1 MVITPSSTVNLYK
14 DIPIENGLTLAFKS
28 KSNQTAYFNRKL
40 VRREV
45 NCTMIKKTG
54 RLQLEVPGNIVTQC
68 NYISFVNPDFD
79 NRVFYALITDYEYI
93 NNECTSI
100 TYVIDFLQ
108 TYMFDLNFKTGTS
121 KARESLSENEYM
133 KASNNPYDPTI
144 YPLSTPE
151 DLAFGTSIEP
161 PVYEYFISTDGIQS
175 PQSGLDAYKR
185 NCKYD
190 GFYIGDIST
199 VSDATISDYA
209 SGFEMSLVMLIAP
222 IDFSEISTEVKE
234 DWDRLMGLIEYSGG
248 DYIGIV
254 ENTGIVRPVIG
265 VCTLKTNNLRAYEI
279 IRIPLATTIPD
290 SESTAPNNRDSRIL
304 FQRVIDSLTYLNA
317 TSQIISI
324 YSMPT
329 KYFDAAFKPVN
340 KSISL
345 DVFDGSSVAGI
356 IKYMST
362 ISGYSFLK
370 GKMITDSIYEFK
382 SHKLYR
388 HPYTYLRVESPDL
401 TSKEY
406 RFEDFYDFA
415 KLPYV
420 NTDAINTE
428 CTFVDYAYLDGT
440 PRYFIAPYKY
450 GNRADGRALDTIG
463 TPAVDGATKLYGNF
477 KGINHM
483 ERMEYSDFPMVPFT
497 TDAYLTFISNQVM
510 NVTRANTAD
519 FQDQLSLQRV
529 NAVSSAANTMTNL
542 LGSVISS
549 ASGIGT
555 AKVADRKSGRSGLS
569 TFGREHELRTR
580 AGGLYSDVSSTGSG
594 VFSGISDFANIAVS
608 TQSSEAQIEEADK
621 YFSGIG
627 GPAIDYGRYNDTK
640 PAFANNIYHAGSD
653 GSTNLLS
660 GIGNY
665 YFKFT
670 YVHPKD
676 DILEKYD
683 NYFLYYGYNQAG
695 RTGVPYIAN
704 YFKDLDSTE
713 NDMPNWVSTEDGES
727 YYIQTMNCEVTGA
740 PLPVITFIK
749 SLFNNGVRFI
759 KGDDL

>member
-1 MVITPSSTVNLYK
+1 MVIQPSSTVNLYK

-108 TYMFDLNFKTGTS
+108 TYMFDLNFKAGTS
-121 KARESLSENEYM
+121 KARESLSEKERM

-161 PVYEYFISTDGIQS
+161 PVYEYFIDTDGIPSTQY
-175 PQSGLDAYKR
+175 LDEYKR
-185 NCKYD
+185 KCKYD

-199 VSDATISDYA
+199 VSDATIADYA
-209 SGFEMSLVMLIAP
+209 AGFEMSLVMLIAP

-254 ENTGIVRPVIG
+254 ENTGINRPVIG

-279 IRIPLATTIPD
+279 IRIPLATMLPSSDPD
-290 SESTAPNNRDSRIL
+290 ADPESTEPNNRDSRIL

-340 KSISL
+340 NAISL

-362 ISGYSFLK
+362 ISGYSFLR
-370 GKMITDSIYEFK
+370 GKMRTDSIYKFK

-415 KLPYV
+415 KLPYA
-420 NTDAINTE
+420 NTAAIDTK

-450 GNRADGRALDTIG
+450 GNRTDGRALDTIG
-463 TPAVDGATKLYGNF
+463 TPAADAATKLYGHF

-519 FQDQLSLQRV
+519 FQDQLSLQKL
-529 NAVSSAANTMTNL
+529 NAGVTATNTMTNL
-542 LGSVISS
+542 LSNVVSLGAAGGTNKAPESVKKGNMLSS
-549 ASGIGT
+549 AANT
-555 AKVADRKSGRSGLS
+555 
-569 TFGREHELRTR
+569 
-580 AGGLYSDVSSTGSG
+580 TGG
-594 VFSGISDFANIAVS
+594 VFSGVTDFANIAVT
-608 TQSSEAQIEEADK
+608 TQSAEAQIEEANK

-627 GPAIDYGRYNDTK
+627 GPAIDYGRYDDTK

-670 YVHPKD
+670 YVHPRD

-704 YFKDLDSTE
+704 YFKDLDPTE